1 MTTQL
6 AGRDRTATG
15 LLVALVVLLPTATA
29 KVVLTTPGAET
40 DLNRRTVLHLFDVV
54 LVAIVVV
61 TVRRW
66 LRAGRPWRVGPVTG
80 LGLALGALTL
90 VAFAFHP
97 SSHGAEIVL
106 RAVGGVAV
114 VQELRRLRGADRQI
128 VLAAIFAFGVAEA
141 ALALAQ
147 VWNDGTLWHGP
158 FEMTRFPLFRFRE
171 TYAGQGSFS
180 HPYHLVCAL
189 GVALGAGWLGLRG
202 ARPSRRGF
210 WIAGFPIIGVALGMS
225 YSRSVLVALGAAVV
239 IGAVA
244 RRGPAGRPLRVVGAL
259 LVAGF
264 LVGGYVGLDGW
275 QYKEAV
281 TTDSASFDS
290 GRATLAE
297 ASRDVIDAH
306 PFVGVGPGRY
316 VQVAIDSGAQYRL
329 PPHNWLLQVAAEEGI
344 PAALVVLA
352 LSIAMGW
359 RALRAGPEATMAF
372 VLLAPF
378 WLADAFPYTYPHGI
392 LLSALWLGT
401 LHLALDEAESHPWRR
416 TAERELVSA

>member
-1 MTTQL
+1 M
-6 AGRDRTATG
+6 TG

-29 KVVLTTPGAET
+29 KVVLTPQAAET
-40 DLNRRTVLHLFDVV
+40 DLNRRTALHLFDAV
-54 LVAIVVV
+54 LVAIAVVAV
-61 TVRRW
+61 VRW
-66 LRAGRPWRVGPVTG
+66 WRAGHPVRMGAVTG
-80 LGLALGALTL
+80 LGVALGGLTL
-90 VAFAFHP
+90 ISFAFHP
-97 SSHGAEIVL
+97 SSHGAEVVL
-106 RAVGGVAV
+106 RVVAGLAV
-114 VQELRRLRGADRQI
+114 VLELRRLRGADRQI

-141 ALALAQ
+141 MLSLAQ

-158 FEMTRFPLFRFRE
+158 FEMSRFPLFRFRK

-202 ARPSRRGF
+202 ARPSRRSL
-210 WIAGFPIIGVALGMS
+210 WIAGFPVIGIALGMS
-225 YSRSVLVALGAAVV
+225 YSRSVVVALGAAVA

-244 RRGPAGRPLRVVGAL
+244 RRGAEGRPLRVVGAL
-259 LVAGF
+259 LVVGF

-281 TTDSASFDS
+281 TADSTSFDS

-297 ASRDVIDAH
+297 ASRDVIDDH

-316 VQVAIDSGAQYRL
+316 VQVAFDSGAHYRL

-352 LSIAMGW
+352 LSVAVGL

-401 LHLALDEAESHPWRR
+401 LHLALDEAEAHPWRPAR
-416 TAERELVSA
+416 ARALVPA